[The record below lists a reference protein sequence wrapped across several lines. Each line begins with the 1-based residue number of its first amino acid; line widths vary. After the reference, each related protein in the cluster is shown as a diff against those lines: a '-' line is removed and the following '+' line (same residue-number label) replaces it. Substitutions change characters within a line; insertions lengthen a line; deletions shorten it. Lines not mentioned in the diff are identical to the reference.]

1 MMLTWRTAGTLP
13 WRLTSR
19 RLRSHAAP
27 IQLLAQR
34 YNFLPARFRHQ
45 GEVHRVAQVERMWE
59 EQARG
64 GRRYFT
70 VRCADA
76 RRCTLFQELRAGTW
90 HVQW

>member
-1 MMLTWRTAGTLP
+1 MMLTWRTAGALP

-19 RLRSHAAP
+19 RHRSNAAP
-27 IQLLAQR
+27 IELLAR
-34 YNFLPARFRHQ
+34 HYNFLPARFRHQ
-45 GEVHRVAQVERMWE
+45 GEVHRVARVERMWE
-59 EQARG
+59 EPARG

-70 VRCADA
+70 VHCADA